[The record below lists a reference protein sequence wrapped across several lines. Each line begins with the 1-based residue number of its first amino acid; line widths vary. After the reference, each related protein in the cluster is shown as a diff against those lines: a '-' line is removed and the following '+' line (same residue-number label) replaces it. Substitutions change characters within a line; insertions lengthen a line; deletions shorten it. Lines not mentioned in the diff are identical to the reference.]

1 MKIEQFY
8 DKGLAH
14 ASYAIISEGKMA
26 LVDPARDPQP
36 YYDFAK
42 ENNAE
47 IVAVFETHP
56 HADFVSSHVEIAK
69 KTDATIYVS
78 QLLGADYEHKS
89 FDDGDELKLGK
100 LTLRALNTPGHS
112 PDSVTIL
119 LLDEHGK
126 QHAAFTGDALFVGDV
141 GRPDL
146 RENVGN
152 LTAKRE
158 ELAKQMYQTTNN
170 VFKKLDEEVLVYPAH
185 GAGSLCGKSL
195 SSDTYS
201 TIGREKST
209 NYALQDMSE
218 DEFIKTLLQ
227 DQPFIPKYFGH
238 DVSMN
243 KAGAISFE
251 DGIKAVPRLDKDAK
265 LEAGALIVDTRPQDQ
280 FKKGHLP
287 NSINIQEGGK
297 FETWLGSIVGPTEK
311 FYLVAENEEV
321 LNSVIRKSA
330 KIGYEGNIKGAL
342 LTPTTLPEKS
352 EITDVSEFR
361 TNPDKY
367 TIVDIR
373 NTGEVKDGKIFESAV
388 TIPLP
393 ELRERLN
400 EIPKDKPL
408 MVHCAAGY
416 RSAAGQ
422 SILEQ
427 ALDIPVYDLS
437 DAINSFKTITH

>member
-1 MKIEQFY
+1 MIIEQFY

-14 ASYAIISEGKMA
+14 ASYAIVSEGKMA

-36 YYDFAK
+36 YYEFAK
-42 ENNAE
+42 DNNAD
-47 IVAVFETHP
+47 IVAIFETHP
-56 HADFVSSHVEIAK
+56 HADFVSSHLEIAR
-69 KTDATIYVS
+69 KTGASIYVS
-78 QLLGADYEHKS
+78 KLLGADYEHKT

-152 LTAKRE
+152 MTAKRE

-170 VFKKLDEEVLVYPAH
+170 VFKKLNEDVLVYPAH
-185 GAGSLCGKSL
+185 GAGSLCGKNL

-218 DEFIKTLLQ
+218 ADFVKTLLE

-238 DVSMN
+238 DVTMN
-243 KAGAISFE
+243 KAGAAGFE
-251 DGIKAVPRLDKDAK
+251 ESIKAVPHLDSNSK
-265 LEAGALIVDTRPQDQ
+265 LEEGILIVDTRPQAKYKQ
-280 FKKGHLP
+280 GHLP

-297 FETWLGSIVGPTEK
+297 FETWLGSIVGPNEK
-311 FYLVAENEEV
+311 FYLIAENADV

-342 LTPTTLPEKS
+342 LPPAVLPQTS
-352 EITDVSEFR
+352 AQTNLDDFTS
-361 TNPDKY
+361 NPDKY

-373 NTGEVKDGKIFESAV
+373 NTGEVKAGKIFENAI

-393 ELRERLN
+393 ELRERKN
-400 EIPKDKPL
+400 EIPQDKPV

-422 SILEQ
+422 SILEEVFKTK
-427 ALDIPVYDLS
+427 VYDLS
-437 DAINSFKTITH
+437 DAITTFAQVTH